1 MLLLFFA
8 LAAANSNNCP
18 LANNRV
24 CEDATSPYFL
34 LDTSDIEYIADDDAN
49 FRPLFEFQSGLLDY
63 RLSIDSER
71 RLNSYF
77 LEDDHF
83 TVCPPRT
90 DSADCRTPDAPRSL
104 FRIYVL
110 LAIVVVAAYL
120 TCFFRAR
127 RAIEE
132 EPKKPLLI

>member
-1 MLLLFFA
+1 MLQLLFFSVA
-8 LAAANSNNCP
+8 TANNNCP

-34 LDTSDIEYIADDDAN
+34 LDTSDIEYITEDDAN

-71 RLNSYF
+71 RLASYY
-77 LEDDHF
+77 LEDDNVA
-83 TVCPPRT
+83 VCPPRT
-90 DSADCRTPDAPRSL
+90 DCADCGGDEPRPL
-104 FRIYVL
+104 RHIYVL

-127 RAIEE
+127 AVIEQ
-132 EPKKPLLI
+132 EPSTKLLI